1 MFKGKWKN
9 CGIKTPDDIHTTY
22 NMKNKKK
29 MYWLLYTHPCMNTLA
44 HAYIHTYV
52 QIKSQRKYCT
62 HAKLCLC
69 TFTKKGKNLVPLS
82 PSFHFSLSI
91 TYSQNKSINRFFL
104 LVCYNQKNVCCL
116 CRNHH

>member
-44 HAYIHTYV
+44 HAYIHMYKLKAKENIAHTRNYV
-52 QIKSQRKYCT
+52 CVLLQ
-62 HAKLCLC
+62 
-69 TFTKKGKNLVPLS
+69 KKERIWYLS
-82 PSFHFSLSI
+82 PPHSI
-91 TYSQNKSINRFFL
+91 PLFQ
-104 LVCYNQKNVCCL
+104 
-116 CRNHH
+116 